1 MTYEDGIDKKTFT
14 NLKELKKRIED
25 IGYAVESIHINRRAE
40 SNESDEMG
48 TADERHPPPD
58 RGNSP
63 NGAVFRLK
71 GEILCF

>member
-40 SNESDEMG
+40 SKVGDI
-48 TADERHPPPD
+48 
-58 RGNSP
+58 GNI
-63 NGAVFRLK
+63 NYK
-71 GEILCF
+71 I